1 MRLYDKENKR
11 LVYIEEAAT
20 PDFWDSHWDIAD
32 YKQAVERGRNDP
44 LCLSTLRKYIP
55 DREGLILE
63 GGCGLGHIVYTM
75 HVHGYRC
82 IGIDNAERTIG
93 RIKETFPELD
103 MRVGDVRNLPFPDNY
118 FRGYWSGGV
127 IEHFWDGYYEI
138 LMEMRRVLIKGGY
151 VFISF
156 PYMSFLRRQ
165 KVKLALYEGFNKDLV
180 EKEHFYQFALHA
192 KKVISDFEAAGFRL
206 LASSPQSGIKGLKDE
221 IGLLK
226 PLLQKYYD
234 YLGHNILINGSKL
247 LLDKMLATLAGH
259 TVFLVFQKK

>member
-1 MRLYDKENKR
+1 MRLYDEENKR
-11 LVYIEEAAT
+11 LVYIGEAAT
-20 PDFWDSHWDIAD
+20 PDFWDSHWDVAD
-32 YKQAVERGRNDP
+32 YRQAIESARNNP

-63 GGCGLGHIVYTM
+63 GGCGLGQILYTM

-103 MRVGDVRNLPFPDNY
+103 VMVGDVRDLPFPDNH
-118 FRGYWSGGV
+118 FKGYWSGGV

-151 VFISF
+151 VFLSF

-180 EKEHFYQFALHA
+180 EEENFYQFALH
-192 KKVISDFEAAGFRL
+192 KETVIGDFEAAGFRL
-206 LASSPQSGIKGLKDE
+206 LTASPQSGIKGLKDE
-221 IGLLK
+221 LSLLK
-226 PLLQKYYD
+226 QLLQRYFD
-234 YLGHNILINGSKL
+234 YSGRNLLINGSKFL
-247 LLDKMLATLAGH
+247 VDKILATFAGH
-259 TVFLVFQKK
+259 KVFLVFQKR

>member
-1 MRLYDKENKR
+1 MRLYDKENRR

-44 LCLSTLRKYIP
+44 LCLGALRKYIP

-75 HVHGYRC
+75 HVHGYKC
-82 IGIDNAERTIG
+82 IGIDSAERTIR

-103 MRVGDVRNLPFPDNY
+103 VMIGDVRSLPFPDNY

-138 LMEMRRVLIKGGY
+138 LAEMRRVLVKGGY
-151 VFISF
+151 VFVSF

-165 KVKLALYEGFNKDLV
+165 KVILGLYRGFNKDSV
-180 EKEHFYQFALHA
+180 EKEHFYQFAFHA
-192 KKVISDFEAAGFRL
+192 KKVVSDFEAAGFKL
-206 LASSPQSGIKGLKDE
+206 LASSPQSGLKGLKDE
-221 IGLLK
+221 INLLK
-226 PLLQKYYD
+226 PLLRKYYD
-234 YLGHNILINGSKL
+234 YTGRNMLISGSKL
-247 LLDKMLATLAGH
+247 LLDKILAILAGH
-259 TVFLVFQKK
+259 TVFLVFQNK